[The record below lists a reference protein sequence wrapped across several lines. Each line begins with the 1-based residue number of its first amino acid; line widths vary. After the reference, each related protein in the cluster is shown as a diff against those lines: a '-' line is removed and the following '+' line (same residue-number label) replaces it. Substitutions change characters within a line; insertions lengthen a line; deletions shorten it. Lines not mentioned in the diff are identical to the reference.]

1 MAEFHS
7 FNKLF
12 AKKYG
17 IEEAIIFNDL
27 YFWCLHNKQNNQNL
41 FISEKED
48 EKTRSPKYW
57 TYSSCNALEENYE
70 YMNKSKIYRVIKHL
84 EEEGL
89 IISDEF
95 NKVKFDRTKWYA
107 ITEFGE
113 EEYQDCNAKPTSSL
127 YQNRNT
133 DVSKMKNEK
142 LQNEISDVS
151 KMKNE
156 KLQNETAIPDINT
169 DTETTSNTDTQQ
181 SDSES
186 VSEKKVEKESKKKSS
201 TTYPK
206 EYYLE
211 IRKAYYENCK
221 ILYERGRLPSPT
233 PVIPNAITKKIKDSF
248 DEYGY
253 ENVLTAVHN
262 SIGNSWLIDKGYP
275 LSYIFGQ
282 TMLPNL
288 INGGGLV
295 KNDKGS
301 AFAQRGT
308 SNYENNVW

>member
-41 FISEKED
+41 FISEKEP
-48 EKTRSPKYW
+48 EETRKPRYW
-57 TYSSCNALEENYE
+57 TYNSCEAFAANYD
-70 YMNKSKIYRVIKHL
+70 YINKSKIYRVLKHL

-95 NKVKFDRTKWYA
+95 NKLKFDRTKWYA
-107 ITEFGE
+107 ITEKGE
-113 EEYQDCNAKPTSSL
+113 DEHNRCCSEMNNQL
-127 YQNRNT
+127 YQNESPIFRNEKSEF
-133 DVSKMKNEK
+133 SKMKNE
-142 LQNEISDVS
+142 IF
-151 KMKNE
+151 
-156 KLQNETAIPDINT
+156 QNETTIPDIKP
-169 DTETTSNTDTQQ
+169 DTEPTSNTDIQQ

-233 PVIPNAITKKIKDSF
+233 PVIPNAITKKIKESF

-275 LSYIFGQ
+275 LAYIFGQ